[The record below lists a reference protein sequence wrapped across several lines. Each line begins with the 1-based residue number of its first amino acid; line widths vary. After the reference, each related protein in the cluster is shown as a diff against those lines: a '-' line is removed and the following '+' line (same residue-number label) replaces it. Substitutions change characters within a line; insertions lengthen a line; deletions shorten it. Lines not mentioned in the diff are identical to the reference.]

1 MGGCKCSEVEVAANL
16 LQCDRG
22 FLSRALTYRSI
33 ATGAGR
39 RQSVI
44 NVPLDVPQAI
54 FTRDALSKALYDR
67 IFNWIVA
74 HINTVFKVDK
84 PEEKLSIGLLDI
96 YGFEVFDVCSSLSLV
111 LSLAFPL
118 FFSREKIVNYFDS
131 SSSRIF
137 LFSFNRTTASNNFV
151 SISVMRNCNK
161 CSSN

>member
-1 MGGCKCSEVEVAANL
+1 MLLTLTVLTHSHSLFLVTWFSFPLCGEGIPTICDVEVEIVANL

-44 NVPLDVPQAI
+44 SVPLDVSQAI
-54 FTRDALSKALYDR
+54 FTRDALAKALYDR

-74 HINTVFKVDK
+74 HINTVFRVDK

-96 YGFEVFDVCSSLSLV
+96 YGFEVFDVLH
-111 LSLAFPL
+111 
-118 FFSREKIVNYFDS
+118 FFCFTFLNHSNPRSNTCVNGTEFH
-131 SSSRIF
+131 F
-137 LFSFNRTTASNNFV
+137 
-151 SISVMRNCNK
+151 
-161 CSSN
+161 